1 MPSPDTQSLSDAAIR
16 GEIRAILA
24 RPRGTKSS
32 TGLSINFVQD
42 HLRNAYGVDGAGFPG
57 RIPTLRQQGLIAA
70 NATAVSEAAN
80 IQVLYAQW
88 VLGSVETLPNED
100 PGRAEA
106 GLGPLPNPLG
116 SLQSL
121 LGFLGNP
128 VRLGELVVGVI
139 LLGVAFNAALKG
151 APAKTLRRI

>member
-1 MPSPDTQSLSDAAIR
+1 MPSPDTQSLSDTAVQ

-24 RPRGTKSS
+24 LPSSTKSS
-32 TGLSINFVQD
+32 TGLSIKFVQD
-42 HLRNAYGVDGAGFPG
+42 HLRNAYGSDGKGFPG
-57 RIPTLRQQGLIAA
+57 RIPADRQQGLIAA

-88 VLGSVETLPNED
+88 VLGTVATLPNED

-106 GLGPLPNPLG
+106 GLGPLPNPLSG
-116 SLQSL
+116 LQSL

-128 VRLGELVVGVI
+128 VRLGELVVGVVMV
-139 LLGVAFNAALKG
+139 GVAFAAVLKRG
-151 APAKTLRRI
+151 NK